1 MGPER
6 LARTLKPSHPTLEA
20 EHAMS
25 TFDTVLTHISRGS
38 TYSWDLTALLSLGV
52 PVSDPL
58 RERLLAGATTQA
70 DVELVLASVRGKAH
84 QTECATKYVH

>member
-1 MGPER
+1 
-6 LARTLKPSHPTLEA
+6 
-20 EHAMS
+20 MS
-25 TFDTVLTHISRGS
+25 TFGTVLTHISQGS

-70 DVELVLASVRGKAH
+70 DVEQVLANVQDKTQH
-84 QTECATKYVH
+84 TECASECVH